1 MVDAMLAQF
10 VEFVETGRW
19 SNVRISI
26 AIPGGI
32 VAGEMISARQFLDE
46 LPEQTVIHR
55 LEELT
60 GEIGESV
67 RSSAAGFAQ
76 EEPLTASPD
85 YLYLREAV
93 VLSATVSRGKQPRL
107 GALRVRLEDV
117 AAWSIGREEQE

>member
-10 VEFVETGRW
+10 VEFVETGQW

-26 AIPGGI
+26 VIPGGI
-32 VAGEMISARQFLDE
+32 VAGELISARQFLDE
-46 LPEQTVIHR
+46 LQEQTVMR
-55 LEELT
+55 GLEDLT
-60 GEIGESV
+60 GEIGESFSV
-67 RSSAAGFAQ
+67 SGAGSSH
-76 EEPLTASPD
+76 EEPQAATPD

-117 AAWSIGREEQE
+117 AAWSIGSEELE